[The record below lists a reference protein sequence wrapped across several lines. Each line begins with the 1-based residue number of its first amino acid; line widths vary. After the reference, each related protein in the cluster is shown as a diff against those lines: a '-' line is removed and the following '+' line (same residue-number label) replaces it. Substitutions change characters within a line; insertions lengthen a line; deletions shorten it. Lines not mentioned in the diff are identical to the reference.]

1 MMTTRTR
8 TLALALALLPLAS
21 VAQGTQASGERVGP
35 PPVDEVERGF
45 YVGVNAGAHY
55 IHNAPAAEGA
65 VRPSS
70 LGQQAQVE
78 LGVDIGSHLSVGL
91 FLTGTANRFGSDY
104 HGLSGGSVSGD
115 VTSLTPGAVL
125 RLHALGFADGHGV
138 KRTWLYLRGGAG
150 YAMFFPRAML
160 PEAEIMVFAGPG
172 IEYYTKLR
180 HFSVGIELT
189 GSYLVGSGA
198 LGISVTPNLRYAF

>member
-1 MMTTRTR
+1 MKMPRTR

-21 VAQGTQASGERVGP
+21 LAQGTPASTERVGP

-55 IHNAPAAEGA
+55 FANAPAPAGA
-65 VRPSS
+65 NRPSS

-78 LGVDIGSHLSVGL
+78 LGVVIGSHLGVGF
-91 FLTGTANRFGSDY
+91 FLTGTANKFGSDY
-104 HGLSGGSVSGD
+104 RGHSGGLASGD
-115 VTSLTPGAVL
+115 VSALIPGAVV
-125 RLHALGFADGHGV
+125 RIHALGFNDSHGV
-138 KRTWLYLRGGAG
+138 KRLWLYARGGAG
-150 YAMFFPRAML
+150 YAMFFPRQLL
-160 PEAEIMVFAGPG
+160 PESEIMVFAGPG
-172 IEYYTKLR
+172 LEYYTKLR

-198 LGISVTPNLRYAF
+198 MGISVTPNLRYAF